1 MVLGTSNLDIRFLF
15 LFLTW
20 NGAIYGYRHFSIQ
33 TAGLSSNYGASPSPT
48 DVNEILSIDFKGSQ
62 TRPCLEEH
70 SQGRI
75 KSSGFHTRKENTVNL
90 PALRD
95 HSELLLSFSLP
106 LFTYRVCLLP
116 SIFSHNFHECTFAA
130 TPPNLPSNPVCKM
143 LGAVLTSCRRLPAC
157 RWGRNVNCLLSHF
170 LVFMLFTSVC
180 SAYSY
185 SQLGLNLFSCML
197 TSGELS

>member
-1 MVLGTSNLDIRFLF
+1 MVLGMSNLDIRFLF

-20 NGAIYGYRHFSIQ
+20 NGAIYGYRYFSIQ

-75 KSSGFHTRKENTVNL
+75 KSSAFHTRKENTANL

-95 HSELLLSFSLP
+95 HSELFLSFSLP
-106 LFTYRVCLLP
+106 LFTYRVYLLP
-116 SIFSHNFHECTFAA
+116 SKFSHNFCECTSAA

-143 LGAVLTSCRRLPAC
+143 LGAVLTSCRKAAC
-157 RWGRNVNCLLSHF
+157 MQVGKECQLLTVTLSSFYAFHKCLLCIQLQATGAEPGF
-170 LVFMLFTSVC
+170 LY
-180 SAYSY
+180 ADIR
-185 SQLGLNLFSCML
+185 
-197 TSGELS
+197 